1 MRSSPGLSPTFHGPN
16 AATTCLPT
24 HEDVRRAGFCW
35 CAAEPFG
42 PRTGSSGGLQALES
56 DRGLSAPDVAPRVLV
71 ENAQSLRYVPRVNR
85 RHLSLILGLAA
96 GPACLAAGCNDKPKP
111 AEPAASAMPSAK
123 AAAPS
128 ASASGAVAPDQPK
141 RPEKMN
147 VLMLTIDSL
156 RADMP
161 WAGYDKEIAP
171 NLSKLVKEST
181 VYTPRLLHGAATRRR
196 AWRRGSAVAT
206 PPRCTAR
213 GWFFTGYSKAN
224 HFFPEA
230 LHDAGIR
237 TIGWQAHMYFARG
250 KGLDQGFDVWEMAPG
265 IVFDPNT
272 DRDITSDK
280 MEDPGQGAC
289 WANPRTPAS
298 SSSPGPTSWIPH
310 DQYNKHP
317 GVPDFGNNNRGR
329 YDNEVYFTDEHIG
342 NLLNW
347 AEKQPWWKN
356 TALIITGDHGEAFG
370 DHDMWKHAF
379 EVWEVL
385 LRVPLII
392 KVPGAKPQ
400 RIEERRSLIDLAPTI
415 MDLMGQKPLDSFMGQ
430 SLVPEIVGEKKPE
443 QARRDRGG
451 ARAEDSH
458 NPPRRTVIKGDYKL
472 IVFGTGWKYL
482 LYDIKNDPHEDK
494 DLAKEQPEKLDEMK
508 KVYEAEFAKIPS
520 VAPYGGMKLKGGK
533 VANGPMGPPAEK
545 KKDGA
550 NEGAK

>member
-1 MRSSPGLSPTFHGPN
+1 MH
-16 AATTCLPT
+16 
-24 HEDVRRAGFCW
+24 
-35 CAAEPFG
+35 
-42 PRTGSSGGLQALES
+42 
-56 DRGLSAPDVAPRVLV
+56 
-71 ENAQSLRYVPRVNR
+71 R

-96 GPACLAAGCNDKPKP
+96 GCMAVATGCNDKPKP
-111 AEPAASAMPSAK
+111 AGAASSATPS
-123 AAAPS
+123 AAAPV
-128 ASASGAVAPDQPK
+128 AVAPSGSAAGGSAADQPK

-161 WAGYDKEIAP
+161 WTGYDKEIAP

-181 VYTPRLLHGAATRRR
+181 VYTHAYSTAPYTAQ
-196 AWRRGSAVAT
+196 SVASWLSGRYAST
-206 PPRCTAR
+206 LYRQ

-230 LHDAGIR
+230 LQDAGIR
-237 TIGWQAHMYFARG
+237 TIGWQAHLYFGRG

-280 MEDPGQGAC
+280 MEALGKELLGKSENTGKQFFA
-289 WANPRTPAS
+289 WAHFMD
-298 SSSPGPTSWIPH
+298 PH

-342 NLLNW
+342 SLLSW

-430 SLVPEIVGEKKPE
+430 SLVPEVVGEKKPE
-443 QARRDRGG
+443 KRDVIV
-451 ARAEDSH
+451 AELAEDSH

-494 DLAKEQPEKLDEMK
+494 DLAKEQPEKLEEMK
-508 KVYEAEFAKIPS
+508 KVLADAFAKIPS
-520 VAPYGGMKLKGGK
+520 VEPYGGMKLKGGK

-545 KKDGA
+545 KPAEDK
-550 NEGAK
+550 K